1 MIVDSSPRRVWAGRR
16 GTGIGAVFSH
26 QSQVS
31 AWFSGPCL
39 IAATLFVPSVQPAPS
54 PHGGSG
60 ARSPRTRP
68 LTGLWLRQPS
78 PRRAFRR
85 PRAPRVRA
93 APLPARARQL
103 RVRVG
108 RSRRRR
114 LRLSVT
120 WRPRA
125 APPARGAPRLP
136 DPCGGACVSCA
147 RLQACAWRCSRLD
160 AAPVRALPSSVAVAA
175 GNYWDL
181 KTVGLCCRCSKTEH

>member
-1 MIVDSSPRRVWAGRR
+1 MLFFPIKAKFLPGSQGLFNRRNFIRPFGAARSLPPRRFR
-16 GTGIGAVFSH
+16 
-26 QSQVS
+26 
-31 AWFSGPCL
+31 CE
-39 IAATLFVPSVQPAPS
+39 VPAYTPPY
-54 PHGGSG
+54 
-60 ARSPRTRP
+60 RP
-68 LTGLWLRQPS
+68 LAPPAKPT
-78 PRRAFRR
+78 PRLPTPPGPA
-85 PRAPRVRA
+85 RVRA
-93 APLPARARQL
+93 APLPARARRL

>member
-1 MIVDSSPRRVWAGRR
+1 MGREKR
-16 GTGIGAVFSH
+16 DRDRCCFFPSKPSFRLVLRAVFNRRN
-26 QSQVS
+26 
-31 AWFSGPCL
+31 FIRPFG
-39 IAATLFVPSVQPAPS
+39 AAAPS

-93 APLPARARQL
+93 VPLPARARQL
-103 RVRVG
+103 RVCVG

-160 AAPVRALPSSVAVAA
+160 TAPVRALPSSVAVAA

>member
-1 MIVDSSPRRVWAGRR
+1 MIVESSPRRVWAGRR

-78 PRRAFRR
+78 PRRAFLRPGAPAPAPSAQPPSPRVLAGCAFAWGAPVDSASGLARRGDLVRRR
-85 PRAPRVRA
+85 PPAAPRGSQT
-93 APLPARARQL
+93 PTGARASL
-103 RVRVG
+103 ALVC
-108 RSRRRR
+108 R
-114 LRLSVT
+114 L
-120 WRPRA
+120 
-125 APPARGAPRLP
+125 ARGAAH
-136 DPCGGACVSCA
+136 G
-147 RLQACAWRCSRLD
+147 
-160 AAPVRALPSSVAVAA
+160 
-175 GNYWDL
+175 
-181 KTVGLCCRCSKTEH
+181 